1 MARHSPGL
9 EAREKLTR
17 VKAEAKMALPNLHD
31 AMMSPEAGQVKPGLV
46 GLPIQSSPSARRL
59 QWPLPPMMI

>member
-9 EAREKLTR
+9 EAREKLPR

-31 AMMSPEAGQVKPGLV
+31 AMMSPDTRQVKPGV
-46 GLPIQSSPSARRL
+46 SGLLI
-59 QWPLPPMMI
+59 

>member
-17 VKAEAKMALPNLHD
+17 VKAEAKMALPNLHG
-31 AMMSPEAGQVKPGLV
+31 AMMSPDTRQVKPGLL

-59 QWPLPPMMI
+59 RWPLPPMMI

>member
-1 MARHSPGL
+1 MERHSPGL

-31 AMMSPEAGQVKPGLV
+31 AMMSPEAGQVKPGLL
-46 GLPIQSSPSARRL
+46 GLLIQSSPSARRL
-59 QWPLPPMMI
+59 RWPLPPMMI